1 MADIGNY
8 RKEKR
13 KMLILLCIEG
23 LFFYG
28 LAFFMMKDG
37 DYAASAA
44 MIMMP
49 LLLVPFVQYTA
60 LSTKIEIL
68 TELQDNGINAV
79 GVTETSHNK
88 KLLALRF
95 VSILITGLAML
106 GFVWFILHKLMTALK

>member
-1 MADIGNY
+1 MPNIESY

-28 LAFFMMKDG
+28 LAFFMMQRG
-37 DYAASAA
+37 DFAVGMS

-49 LLLVPFVQYTA
+49 LVLVPFVQYTA

-68 TELQDNGINAV
+68 KELQDKGKDTV
-79 GVTETSHNK
+79 G
-88 KLLALRF
+88 
-95 VSILITGLAML
+95 ITG
-106 GFVWFILHKLMTALK
+106 TAPEGPG

>member
-1 MADIGNY
+1 MPNIWNY

-28 LAFFMMKDG
+28 LAFFMMKGG
-37 DYAASAA
+37 DFAAGMS
-44 MIMMP
+44 MIMVP

-68 TELQDNGINAV
+68 KEMQDKGRDAV
-79 GVTETSHNK
+79 GITGTPPDK

-95 VSILITGLAML
+95 VSILITGLAIL
-106 GFVWFILHKLMTALK
+106 GIVWFILHKLMTALK

>member
-1 MADIGNY
+1 MPNITNY

-28 LAFFMMKDG
+28 LAFFMMKG
-37 DYAASAA
+37 DDLAAGMS
-44 MIMMP
+44 MIMVP

-68 TELQDNGINAV
+68 KELQDKGKDAV
-79 GVTETSHNK
+79 GIAETSPDK

-95 VSILITGLAML
+95 ISILITGLAIL
-106 GFVWFILHKLMTALK
+106 GVVWFILHKLMTTLK